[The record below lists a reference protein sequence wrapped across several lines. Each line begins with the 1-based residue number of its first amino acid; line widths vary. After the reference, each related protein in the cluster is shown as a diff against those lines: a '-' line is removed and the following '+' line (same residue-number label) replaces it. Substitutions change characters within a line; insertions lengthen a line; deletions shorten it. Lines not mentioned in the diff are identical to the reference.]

1 MEDSS
6 PHREYSQ
13 WLKRPKE
20 EAHIVVRL
28 RIVTSFNIYRPR
40 KDSFLQHVS
49 HMKIKLKN

>member
-13 WLKRPKE
+13 WLRRPKL
-20 EAHIVVRL
+20 EAHIFVRL
-28 RIVTSFNIYRPR
+28 RIVTSFNIYRAR
-40 KDSFLQHVS
+40 KDSFLQHVL